1 MMYGNPSLSQPT
13 HRVPGVHHRL
23 EPVRRRR
30 REGEG
35 DEARMGGVRAGA
47 ARVLGGGLR
56 RRGGVVVGR
65 LGRRVIHL
73 LGLLDVRGLGRRVRD
88 HRWPVAREERRRWA
102 RAVGWL
108 EEMFE

>member
-1 MMYGNPSLSQPT
+1 MHGNPSLPNPT

-30 REGEG
+30 REGEW
-35 DEARMGGVRAGA
+35 DEARMGGVRAGGA

-65 LGRRVIHL
+65 LGRRVVDL
-73 LGLLDVRGLGRRVRD
+73 LRLLDVRGLGRRVRA
-88 HRWPVAREERRRWA
+88 HRRPVAREERRRWA
-102 RAVGWL
+102 RAIGWL
-108 EEMFE
+108 EEVFI